1 MDIEGLADKGV
12 RQLLEAK
19 LIADEA
25 DLFTLKPES
34 LADLEGYAALK
45 IQNLMK
51 NIEAAKTR
59 PLDRVVMSLG
69 IPGVGS
75 TVTKLLVKHFPSIE
89 ALMAATLDDLD
100 HIAGIGP
107 ATAQAVVDWF
117 ADPRNRRLIEKMRAA
132 GVQMAPLENDAAQV
146 SSVLAG
152 LTFVL
157 TGTLPNM
164 TRDEAAA
171 LIEAHG
177 GKVSGSVSKKTSYV
191 VAGDAAGSKR
201 DKAEQL
207 GVSILDEAGL
217 MALIAG
223 RS

>member
-1 MDIEGLADKGV
+1 LKGW

-25 DLFTLKPES
+25 DLFSLKPES

-51 NIEAAKTR
+51 NLEAAKTR
-59 PLDRVVMSLG
+59 PLDRVVMALG

-75 TVTKLLVKHFPSIE
+75 TVTKLLVSHFPSIE

-107 ATAQAVVDWF
+107 STAQTVVDWF
-117 ADPRNRRLIEKMRAA
+117 ADPRNRRVIEKLRAA
-132 GVQMAPLENDAAQV
+132 GVQMAPLERAATQA
-146 SSVLAG
+146 SSALAG

-157 TGTLPNM
+157 TGTLPNL

-191 VAGDAAGSKR
+191 IAGEAAGSKR

-207 GVSILDEAGL
+207 AVPILDEAGL
-217 MALIAG
+217 LALIAG
-223 RS
+223 HAGHA